1 MRILLIKPFASSFA
15 EIQTCFY
22 VCKRKLFDL
31 QYIKNKTVCRTV
43 CRNSNLKLSLK
54 IKKYENRKFRL

>member
-31 QYIKNKTVCRTV
+31 QYIKNKTVCKTV
-43 CRNSNLKLSLK
+43 C
-54 IKKYENRKFRL
+54 KKKETTNFLQTLIY